1 MTTIVFHINLL
12 LAGGIEKVLIDLL
25 RALDPKR
32 YRVKLSLGYNLE
44 ELEILRDKIPPH
56 VEICYIVSDKRLS
69 FAKKRKIAGNISAP
83 VKLYGDIV
91 LPYFQKRV
99 WNKRLPE
106 IIKDADVI
114 VDFDTTLAPY
124 YKLLEG
130 KKKIAYSHFSL
141 AHYWKEN
148 ANVSRRNKLAR
159 RLTHYDTIITICDE
173 MKEEMVAMYPELKEK
188 VVRLYNALDFEKI
201 KTMSAE
207 PIKGF
212 DDALK
217 KDFFLWVGRLNETQK
232 DATTLIKAYA
242 ACVRK
247 HNISEILVLV
257 GDGPSRKD
265 LEELAIMEGM
275 RHRIFFTGF
284 DTNPYKWMA
293 KARLLL
299 FSSKFEGL
307 PTVLIEALSL
317 QKPIVATA
325 CPTGVKEILMHGRAG
340 MLTQPGNVEEFSE
353 AIFKLRNNEEL
364 QKHYIDQSGLILNEF
379 DIRSVISNFE
389 TFLCC

>member
-25 RALDPKR
+25 RALDPAR

-44 ELEILRDKIPPH
+44 ELEILKDRIPSH
-56 VEICYIVSDKRLS
+56 VEICYIVDDKRLS
-69 FAKKRKIAGNISAP
+69 FTKKRKIAGDISAAA
-83 VKLYGDIV
+83 KLYGDIV
-91 LPYFQKRV
+91 LPYFQKRA

-106 IIKDADVI
+106 IIKDADVV

-124 YKLLEG
+124 YKLFAN

-148 ANVSRRNKLAR
+148 ANVSRRDKLAR
-159 RLTHYDTIITICDE
+159 RLAHYDTIITICDE
-173 MKEEMVAMYPELKEK
+173 MKEEMEAMYPELKEK

-201 KTMSAE
+201 KVMSAA
-207 PIKGF
+207 PISGF
-212 DDALK
+212 DNIVNR
-217 KDFFLWVGRLNETQK
+217 DFLLWVGRLNESQK

-242 ACVRK
+242 GCVRK
-247 HNISEILVLV
+247 HNIPEILVLV

-275 RHRIFFTGF
+275 RERIFFIGF
-284 DTNPYKWMA
+284 DANPYKWMA
-293 KARLLL
+293 KAKL
-299 FSSKFEGL
+299 FLFCSKFEGL

-317 QKPIVATA
+317 QRPIIATA
-325 CPTGVKEILMHGRAG
+325 CPTGVKEILMHGQAG
-340 MLTQPGNVEEFSE
+340 RLTQPGNVEEFCESINELLNDTTLQSSYVARSE
-353 AIFKLRNNEEL
+353 KILR
-364 QKHYIDQSGLILNEF
+364 EF
-379 DIRSVISNFE
+379 DIREVIKNFE
-389 TFLCC
+389 GLLH